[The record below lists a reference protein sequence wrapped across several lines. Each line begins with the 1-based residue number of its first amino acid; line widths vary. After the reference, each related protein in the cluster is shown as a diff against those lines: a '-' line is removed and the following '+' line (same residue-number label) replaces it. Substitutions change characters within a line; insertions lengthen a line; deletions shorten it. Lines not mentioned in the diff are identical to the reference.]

1 MPTIDPRQSL
11 LALPVRL
18 ASLRQQLARARRTSS
33 PGASPMDAAAPALA
47 QRIAS
52 IAQDDPD
59 RRRKA
64 VRIVLEAELAREFGA
79 QLLNDPRFPEMLDA
93 VQRQMQHDAQAARAV
108 HNLGEWLL
116 CAAPAA
122 G

>member
-1 MPTIDPRQSL
+1 
-11 LALPVRL
+11 
-18 ASLRQQLARARRTSS
+18 LRQQLARAGRAGSA
-33 PGASPMDAAAPALA
+33 GASHVDAAAAALA
-47 QRIAS
+47 QRIAA

-93 VQRQMQHDAQAARAV
+93 VQRQMQQDAQAARAV
-108 HNLGEWLL
+108 HSLGEWLL
-116 CAAPAA
+116 SPAPAA